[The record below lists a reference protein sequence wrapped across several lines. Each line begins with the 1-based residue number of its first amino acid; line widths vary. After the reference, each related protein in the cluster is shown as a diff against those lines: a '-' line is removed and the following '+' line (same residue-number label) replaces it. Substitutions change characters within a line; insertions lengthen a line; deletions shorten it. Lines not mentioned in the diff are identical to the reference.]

1 MNLLRHF
8 SPALLAISVFA
19 SPAAYADYKV
29 LIGIDPADEVN
40 KKTITAGVLP
50 NTSLSAALGSAV
62 SLKQTNDL
70 TEVMR
75 ATRTNENDI
84 IIGPAHVA
92 ASAISH
98 NYQLL
103 ARQKNNAE
111 FVLVARKE
119 ITQMTQLVG
128 KRLYLTQ
135 QDSVRAYVAK
145 GMIDEAGVSLK
156 SLKAVQ
162 YGKTSGAG
170 LLALSSNL
178 ADVTIASKDE
188 VDAWLKSNGQTAAI
202 LKSTQ
207 SLPSGLAVLVKK
219 SMGDAE
225 RKKLVR
231 WLASNDADQAGLG
244 KLQASSGSDESQYQY
259 IASLGILTPAS
270 IPGVET
276 VAAAEVQKLSGSG
289 AILVDTRSAKE
300 YDHEHIKGAIHAPYL
315 EKSLKEREFDASLD
329 DYTAIQKLPKD
340 KALVFYCN
348 GFECWKSYK
357 ASIVIK
363 KLGYT
368 KIYWYRGGMPDWR
381 NSKLAVEG
389 KS

>member
-1 MNLLRHF
+1 MKLLSHF
-8 SPALLAISVFA
+8 SPALLAFSLLA
-19 SPAAYADYKV
+19 SPAAHAEYKV
-29 LIGIDPADEVN
+29 LIGIDPADEAN

-50 NTSLSAALGSAV
+50 NTSLSAALGSSI

-70 TEVMR
+70 TDVMR
-75 ATRTNENDI
+75 ATRTQENDI

-98 NYQLL
+98 HYQLL
-103 ARQKNNAE
+103 ARQKHNSE

-119 ITQMTQLVG
+119 IAQINQIVG

-145 GMIDEAGVSLK
+145 GLIDEAGLSLK

-178 ADVTIASKDE
+178 ADITIASKDE
-188 VDAWLKSNGQTAAI
+188 VDAWLKTNAQTGNVI
-202 LKSTQ
+202 KSTQ
-207 SLPSGLAVLVKK
+207 ALPSGLAVLVKK
-219 SMGDAE
+219 SMSDAE
-225 RKKLVR
+225 RKKLLR

-244 KLQASSGSDESQYQY
+244 KLQASSEADESQYQY
-259 IASLGILTPAS
+259 IASLGILTPAN
-270 IPGVET
+270 IPGVQT
-276 VAAAEVQKLSGSG
+276 VAANEVQKLSTSG

-300 YDHEHIKGAIHAPYL
+300 FDQEHIKGAIHSPYI
-315 EKSLKEREFDASLD
+315 EKSLKEREFDATQD
-329 DYTAIQKLPKD
+329 DYSAIMKLPKD
-340 KALVFYCN
+340 KTLVFYCN
-348 GFECWKSYK
+348 GYECWKSYK
-357 ASIVIK
+357 ASVVIK

-381 NSKLAVEG
+381 NHKMAVE
-389 KS
+389 SRT